1 MALAAVNLAASLA
14 FVFTGLMLRHE
25 PGQRGVAWALILGG
39 ILRSVDFVSWTW
51 GPLPFYTLVFG
62 AMDRVFGAW
71 ALLRYPKPSLPAYQ
85 RLYLGLLV
93 GWMLVGR
100 TLIAVTS
107 RAAWV
112 GATASSWWPAL
123 IPDVQLN
130 DIINYAVNAGEG
142 LFGVTFIVL
151 LVMRLRQTKGLDRI
165 VIPPIIAAGLAATVA
180 AIASAT
186 AQIFSSNP
194 NDAYLVESVVDLALP
209 LAFLVAAT
217 QRGLLFRTIAG
228 LTAQLSGGAEVSVV
242 RNALRAALHDP
253 TLDILDLST
262 SDAAPTSDGNGTA
275 GGADEAGN
283 GAGVPMPDGQPADRL
298 VEFIRSEAGA
308 PIAVV
313 LADPGLARYRGLFD
327 AAVQTSALALK
338 NAELQARAA
347 RAELE
352 HVRASRARIV
362 EAGLAER
369 RRLERDLH
377 DGAQQHLLALAA
389 QLSAAMTRTAD
400 PQAKAAF
407 EHARDEMHEV
417 LGKLRDLAHGI
428 HPALLSHGGLA
439 AALDNVAERLPLPV
453 RVNASASR
461 ATPAV
466 EATAYFVACEALT
479 NVVKHAQASG
489 ATVLVR
495 IDESALE
502 MEIAD
507 DGIGGV
513 SDGEGLANMRDRV
526 SALDG
531 ELTVHSPPGQGTRLK
546 VRIPCA

>member
-14 FVFTGLMLRHE
+14 FVFTGLMLREE
-25 PGQRGVAWALILGG
+25 PGQRAVAWALIVGG
-39 ILRSVDFVSWTW
+39 ILRSADFISWTW
-51 GPLPFYTLVFG
+51 APFVFYTLVFG

-71 ALLRYPKPSLPAYQ
+71 ALLRYLRPSLPTYQ

-107 RAAWV
+107 KAAWV
-112 GATASSWWPAL
+112 GATASSWPAL
-123 IPDVQLN
+123 LPDVQLN
-130 DIINYAVNAGEG
+130 DVINYVVNAGEG
-142 LFGVTFIVL
+142 LFGVTFMVL
-151 LVMRLRQTKGLDRI
+151 LVMRLRQAKGLDRI
-165 VIPPIIAAGLAATVA
+165 VIPPIIVAGLGAAVA
-180 AIASAT
+180 AIASAI
-186 AQIFSSNP
+186 AQMFSSNP

-228 LTAQLSGGAEVSVV
+228 LTAQLSGGAEAGVV
-242 RNALRAALHDP
+242 RDALRAALHDP
-253 TLDILDLST
+253 TLDILDLSA
-262 SDAAPTSDGNGTA
+262 SDAAPTGDGNAAA
-275 GGADEAGN
+275 GSADEAGN
-283 GAGVPMPDGQPADRL
+283 GAESPLPHGQPADRL

-313 LADPGLARYRGLFD
+313 LADPSLARYRGLFD
-327 AAVQTSALALK
+327 AAVQTSGLALK

-352 HVRASRARIV
+352 QVRASRARIV

-407 EHARDEMHEV
+407 EQARDEMHIV

-439 AALDNVAERLPLPV
+439 AALDDIAERLPLPV
-453 RVNASASR
+453 RVSASGSR
-461 ATPAV
+461 ATPAA
-466 EATAYFVACEALT
+466 EATAYFVACEALA
-479 NVVKHAQASG
+479 NVVKHAGASG

-495 IDESALE
+495 IDKSALE

-513 SDGEGLANMRDRV
+513 SDGQGLANMRDRV

-531 ELTVHSPPGQGTRLK
+531 ELTVHSPPGHGTHLK